1 MSIEPVWNLNKVDIS
16 KMYFLVAV
24 SIEPVWN
31 LNTYQINNNSHHQ
44 NSEHRTSVEFKLVQ
58 KRHFLNQRVS
68 EHRTSVEFLNHFIRR
83 EVFL

>member
-1 MSIEPVWNLNKVDIS
+1 MWNLNFFFCLSITGWISVSIEPVWNLNKVDIS

-44 NSEHRTSVEFKLVQ
+44 NSEHRTSVEFKLI
-58 KRHFLNQRVS
+58 K
-68 EHRTSVEFLNHFIRR
+68 
-83 EVFL
+83 